1 MVCNEQPK
9 TYFFLSKPH
18 FILNICLPYL
28 ETGHLFWWFW
38 WICGLG
44 VPSLS
49 ANRNLECDS
58 YVELKTWILKL
69 FLNVEINCIFVCI
82 LALIWGNYIYILCSL
97 SFNNLFIL
105 ILYFGWNLRVTAIYR
120 LWPTRLHGATDLS
133 DKTCSG
139 RPVTASDQFHQ
150 DRIEYFVD
158 FGNFVEK

>member
-1 MVCNEQPK
+1 MTNLK
-9 TYFFLSKPH
+9 HIFLAKH
-18 FILNICLPYL
+18 FSLNICLPYL
-28 ETGHLFWWFW
+28 ETSHLFWWFW

-49 ANRNLECDS
+49 ADRNFECDS
-58 YVELKTWILKL
+58 YVEQLKNLDLKL
-69 FLNVEINCIFVCI
+69 LLYVEINCMFVCI
-82 LALIWGNYIYILCSL
+82 LALIWGNYIYILCSF
-97 SFNNLFIL
+97 SFNNVFIL
-105 ILYFGWNLRVTAIYR
+105 ILRFGWKLRVTAIYR